1 MGRRRDGHEPRSPQ
15 WSRRR
20 MLGLLVL
27 AALTVAVL
35 IAGLVLAVVH
45 AVNPTGGGND
55 ASVVGG
61 SVGNATVPAAAATP
75 TGTVS
80 AAEAR
85 DALAARP
92 MPAVSESASRPAPV
106 SNRDPGPPI
115 VLPRATHTAAAGVP
129 TGFPHTPEGA
139 MAQLAAIDQ
148 TALQSG
154 SLSGARDVIAA
165 WAMPGGP
172 TTTSWSGVRAMS
184 TLLNAVG
191 LSGGGSPQLGI
202 VLTPLMG
209 QIKGSVGQDFVVP
222 CVDFELEVT
231 LQQTARG
238 ATADCQRM
246 VWHGDRWMIGP
257 GDEPAQPP
265 SVWPGT
271 DLAIDVGYRDLR
283 HG

>member
-1 MGRRRDGHEPRSPQ
+1 
-15 WSRRR
+15 
-20 MLGLLVL
+20 MLALLVT
-27 AALTVAVL
+27 AALTVATLVV
-35 IAGLVLAVVH
+35 GLVLAVVH
-45 AVNPTGGGND
+45 AINPTGDGY
-55 ASVVGG
+55 STRVFEG
-61 SVGNATVPAAAATP
+61 SGGNATGPAPATVS
-75 TGTVS
+75 TESMS

-92 MPAVSESASRPAPV
+92 MPAVPDSASHPAPV
-106 SNRDPGPPI
+106 SNRDAGPPI
-115 VLPRATHTAAAGVP
+115 VLPRPTDTGPAGVP

-139 MAQLAAIDQ
+139 MAQLTAIDQ

-154 SLSGARDVIAA
+154 SLSGARAVIAA

-172 TTTSWSGVRAMS
+172 TTTSWSAVRAMS
-184 TLLNAVG
+184 SLLSAAG
-191 LSGGGSPQLGI
+191 LSGGGSPQLAV

-209 QIKGSVGQDFVVP
+209 QIKGSVGPDFIVP
-222 CVDFELEVT
+222 CVDFELAVT

-246 VWHGDRWMIGP
+246 VWHRDRWMIGP
-257 GDEPAQPP
+257 GEEPALPP

-283 HG
+283 YV

>member
-1 MGRRRDGHEPRSPQ
+1 
-15 WSRRR
+15 
-20 MLGLLVL
+20 MLALLVT
-27 AALTVAVL
+27 AALTVATLV
-35 IAGLVLAVVH
+35 AGLVLAVVH
-45 AVNPTGGGND
+45 AVDPSWDGD
-55 ASVVGG
+55 ESSVGG
-61 SVGNATVPAAAATP
+61 AVEHATGSRTEAAL
-75 TGTVS
+75 TGTATETEV
-80 AAEAR
+80 R

-92 MPAVSESASRPAPV
+92 MPAVPESASRPSPL

-115 VLPRATHTAAAGVP
+115 VLPRATDTGPAGVP
-129 TGFPHTPEGA
+129 TGFPRTPEGA

-154 SLSGARDVIAA
+154 SLPGARDVIAA

-172 TTTSWSGVRAMS
+172 TTTNWSGVQAMS
-184 TLLNAVG
+184 TLLNAAD
-191 LSGGGSPQLGI
+191 LSSGGSPQLAV

-209 QIKGSVGQDFVVP
+209 QIKGSVGPDFVVP
-222 CVDFELEVT
+222 CLDFELDVT

-246 VWHGDRWMIGP
+246 VLHRDRWMIGP
-257 GDEPAQPP
+257 GKEPALAP

-271 DLAIDVGYRDLR
+271 DLAIEVGWRDLR

>member
-1 MGRRRDGHEPRSPQ
+1 MAPRRGGREPRSPQ
-15 WSRRR
+15 WSRRN
-20 MLGLLVL
+20 MLALLVL
-27 AALTVAVL
+27 AALTVAALV
-35 IAGLVLAVVH
+35 AGLVLAVAH
-45 AVNPTGGGND
+45 ALNPTGGGND
-55 ASVVGG
+55 ASVVGA
-61 SVGNATVPAAAATP
+61 SVGNAIGPATAAVP
-75 TGTVS
+75 TGTAS

-92 MPAVSESASRPAPV
+92 MPAVPESASHPAPV
-106 SNRDPGPPI
+106 SDRDPGPPI
-115 VLPRATHTAAAGVP
+115 VLPPATVTGPAGVP

-154 SLSGARDVIAA
+154 SLSGARAVIAA
-165 WAMPGGP
+165 WALPGGP
-172 TTTSWSGVRAMS
+172 TTTSWSGVRAMR
-184 TLLNAVG
+184 TLLSAAG
-191 LSGGGSPQLGI
+191 LSGGGSSQLAV

-209 QIKGSVGQDFVVP
+209 RVKGSVGPDFVVP
-222 CVDFELEVT
+222 CVDFELDVT

-246 VWHGDRWMIGP
+246 VWHGDRWMIGS

-265 SVWPGT
+265 SVWPDT
-271 DLAIDVGYRDLR
+271 DLALDVGYRDLR